1 MKKKIVL
8 ITMAVLFGLSATAC
22 GSGGSSSEKTDTT
35 KKTETEEPA
44 AETSDVANKNLQ
56 YGLTASRPTVLP
68 GHLI

>member
-44 AETSDVANKNLQ
+44 AETSDVAN
-56 YGLTASRPTVLP
+56 
-68 GHLI
+68 